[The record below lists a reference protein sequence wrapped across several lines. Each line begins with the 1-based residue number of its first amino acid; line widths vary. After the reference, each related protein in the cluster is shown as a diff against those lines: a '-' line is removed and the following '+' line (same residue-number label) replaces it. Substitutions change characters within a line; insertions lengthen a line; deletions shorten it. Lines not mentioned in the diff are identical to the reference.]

1 MRYIDNKNRKITVT
15 PLGESSV
22 KVNLSQEE
30 MHELLIEFGFHK
42 KSSSN
47 QKYGRAWK
55 RIRDKYAKEHPV
67 CEICGAPTEEI
78 HHIIAVDLIGANHS
92 RDNLLAVCHECHA
105 AIHNNKI
112 GIAEIIKRKS
122 GDL

>member
-1 MRYIDNKNRKITVT
+1 MRYIDNKNRKLTMV

-22 KVNLSQEE
+22 RINLSADE
-30 MHELLIEFGFHK
+30 MHQLLIELGFHK
-42 KSSSN
+42 KQSSN

-55 RIRDKYAKEHPV
+55 RIRDKYVKEHPT
-67 CEICGAPTEEI
+67 CEMCGTKAEEV

-112 GIAEIIKRKS
+112 GIAEIIKKKVR
-122 GDL
+122 